1 MLQAILRTT
10 FLMGALFLSAA
21 GHAAGLGKLNLQSAL
36 GETLKAEIDVV
47 ALKPGEL
54 ESLAARVAK
63 PETYKQANVEY
74 QGAVATIRAKIESA
88 GGRPV
93 IRLSSTQPINEPFL
107 NLLIELTWDQG
118 SVLREYTLL
127 LDPPTYTPPQPAAPV
142 TRGAEAKPI
151 EQPKPSAPAPAPAAP
166 PAPVAK
172 AAPAPG
178 PASAAYG
185 AAADT
190 YGPVVRGDTLSGIA
204 ERMRH
209 PGASLEQML
218 FALFRANPDAFVG
231 NNMNRLKTGPV
242 LKVPSRDEV
251 MAIEQKEAVKEFRTQ
266 VADWQSYKQ
275 SLAGAAVGGAP
286 AAGADRT
293 AAGTVT
299 GAVAE
304 RGHGQQ
310 PPSEVLKLSKGEGAN
325 VANLQERI
333 RSLEEEN
340 VAKEKALK
348 EAQDRVAA
356 LEKNIQDMQKLIELK
371 AQPPVAAPAKPA
383 EPAAKPEAPRP
394 AEPAAKPEAAAAPA
408 APAAAPAPAAPPP
421 AAAPAPPP
429 APKPAAKPPAP
440 KPPPPPPEEP
450 SLVDTLLE
458 EPLYLAGAGAALVAL
473 LGGGLMYARRK
484 KQQAAEEWAAAEAKL
499 DAAATSPAES
509 TSQMFAQPQ
518 TPETTAAGPGS
529 MDEVDPVQEA
539 EVYLT
544 YRRDGQAEEVL
555 KEALAKTP
563 NRPEVYVKLLEIYG
577 MRKDK
582 ASFESTARK
591 LQAIAGGT
599 PHWDKAVTMG
609 LALDPSNSLYGG
621 SPGAGGEREALD
633 VTSPPTQFEPQSANV
648 DFDLGDGG
656 GGESEVED
664 VTKWRPPSGL
674 DTTNVDFEVT
684 SGVGEGHH
692 EEMKSASSLD
702 QPLAFESG
710 LTERSQTGERKGPQE
725 STTTKLDFDFS
736 LDLGD
741 EPAAAQTGGDAQWQE
756 IATKFDLA
764 KAYKEMGDNDGARE
778 ILKEVLREGNP
789 QQKKE
794 AQELLDSL

>member
-1 MLQAILRTT
+1 
-10 FLMGALFLSAA
+10 MGALLLSAA
-21 GHAAGLGKLNLQSAL
+21 GQAAGLGKLNLQSAL
-36 GETLKAEIDVV
+36 GEALNADIEIV

-54 ESLAARVAK
+54 ESLVARIAK
-63 PETYKQANVEY
+63 PDTYQQANVEY
-74 QGAVATIRAKIESA
+74 QGAISTIRAKVDSV

-107 NLLIELTWDQG
+107 NILVELTWDQG

-127 LDPPTYTPPQPAAPV
+127 LDPPTYTPPQAAVPA

-151 EQPKPSAPAPAPAAP
+151 AQPKPSAPAPT
-166 PAPVAK
+166 PAPK
-172 AAPAPG
+172 MAPAPEPAPSASG
-178 PASAAYG
+178 PA
-185 AAADT
+185 ADS

-204 ERMRH
+204 ERVRH

-218 FALFRANPDAFVG
+218 LALFRANPDAFVG

-242 LKVPSRDEV
+242 LRVPQRDDV
-251 MAIEQKEAVKEFRTQ
+251 MAIGQKEAMAEFRTQ
-266 VADWQSYKQ
+266 VADWQAYKQ
-275 SLAGAAVGGAP
+275 SLAGAASGSAP
-286 AAGADRT
+286 SASAGQT
-293 AAGTVT
+293 AAGKVT

-304 RGHGQQ
+304 RGAGQGT
-310 PPSEVLKLSKGEGAN
+310 PSEVLTLSKSEGAN
-325 VANLQERI
+325 VANLQDRI

-348 EAQDRVAA
+348 EAQDRVTA
-356 LEKNIQDMQKLIELK
+356 LEKNIQDMQKLLELK
-371 AQPPVAAPAKPA
+371 GQPVAPAAKPAAPEPETPKPA
-383 EPAAKPEAPRP
+383 EPA
-394 AEPAAKPEAAAAPA
+394 PAAQTAAP
-408 APAAAPAPAAPPP
+408 PATAPAPATPP
-421 AAAPAPPP
+421 AAQPAPPP
-429 APKPAAKPPAP
+429 APTPAAPPAAKA
-440 KPPPPPPEEP
+440 PPPPDEP
-450 SLVDTLLE
+450 SFVDMLME
-458 EPLYLAGAGAALVAL
+458 EPLYLAGLGGL
-473 LGGGLMYARRK
+473 LAVLAGGGLYYARRK
-484 KQQAAEEWAAAEAKL
+484 KQQAAEEWATAEAEL
-499 DAAATSPAES
+499 DAATSPAEP
-509 TSQMFAQPQ
+509 TSQMFDQPQ
-518 TPETTAAGPGS
+518 TSESTAAGPGS

-591 LQAIAGGT
+591 LQALAGGT

-609 LALDPSNSLYGG
+609 LALDPTNALYGG
-621 SPGAGGEREALD
+621 APDAGGTDREAMD
-633 VTSPPTQFEPQSANV
+633 ITSPPTQFGRQGGNV
-648 DFDLGDGG
+648 DFDLSGG
-656 GGESEVED
+656 GAGESEVED
-664 VTKWRPPSGL
+664 VTKWRPPAGL

-692 EEMKSASSLD
+692 EEMKSASGLD
-702 QPLAFESG
+702 QPLAFEPG
-710 LTERSQTGERKGPQE
+710 LAERSETGDRKGPQE

-736 LDLGD
+736 LDLGS
-741 EPAAAQTGGDAQWQE
+741 EPADVAQAGGDAQWQE

-778 ILKEVLREGNP
+778 ILQEVMREGNA

>member
-1 MLQAILRTT
+1 MPQAILRTVVV
-10 FLMGALFLSAA
+10 LGALFVAVA

-36 GETLKAEIDVV
+36 GEPLKAEIDIV

-54 ESLAARVAK
+54 DSLVARIAN

-74 QGAVATIRAKIESA
+74 QGAVSTIRAKIESA
-88 GGRPV
+88 AGRPV
-93 IRLSSTQPINEPFL
+93 LRLSSTQPINEPFL
-107 NLLIELTWDQG
+107 NVLVELAWDQG

-127 LDPPTYTPPQPAAPV
+127 LDPPTFTPPRAAAPV
-142 TRGAEAKPI
+142 TPSAEAKPI
-151 EQPKPSAPAPAPAAP
+151 EQPRPPPSAPAPQAAPAPAPAPSAY
-166 PAPVAK
+166 A
-172 AAPAPG
+172 AAP
-178 PASAAYG
+178 
-185 AAADT
+185 DT
-190 YGPVVRGDTLSGIA
+190 YGPVTRGETLSGIA
-204 ERMRH
+204 ERVRH

-218 FALFRANPDAFVG
+218 LALLRANPDAFVG

-242 LKVPSRDEV
+242 LKVPPRDEV
-251 MAIEQKEAVKEFRTQ
+251 MAIEQRDAVKEFRTQ
-266 VADWQSYKQ
+266 VADWQAYKQ
-275 SLAGAAVGGAP
+275 SLAGAAAAGAP

-293 AAGTVT
+293 AAGKVS
-299 GAVAE
+299 GAVSE
-304 RGHGQQ
+304 RGEGQQ
-310 PPSEVLKLSKGEGAN
+310 PPSEVLKLSKTEGAS
-325 VANLQERI
+325 VAGLQDRI

-340 VAKEKALK
+340 VAKEKALR
-348 EAQDRVAA
+348 EAQERVTA
-356 LEKNIQDMQKLIELK
+356 LEKNIQDMQKLLELK
-371 AQPPVAAPAKPA
+371 GQPPGAAPAKPA
-383 EPAAKPEAPRP
+383 EPPAAPKPPEPAAAPKP
-394 AEPAAKPEAAAAPA
+394 AEPAPKPA
-408 APAAAPAPAAPPP
+408 APAAAPPAPAAQ
-421 AAAPAPPP
+421 PAPPP
-429 APKPAAKPPAP
+429 APKPAPPPAAKPATP

-450 SLVDTLLE
+450 SFADTLLE
-458 EPLYLAGAGAALVAL
+458 EPLYLAALGGL
-473 LGGGLMYARRK
+473 LVLLVGGGLYYARRK
-484 KQQAAEEWAAAEAKL
+484 KQQAAEEWAAAEAEL

-609 LALDPSNSLYGG
+609 LALDPSNALYGG
-621 SPGAGGEREALD
+621 SPGAGGGGDALD
-633 VTSPPTQFEPQSANV
+633 ITSPPTQVSAQPANV
-648 DFDLGDGG
+648 DFDLGGG
-656 GGESEVED
+656 AAEAEIED

-692 EEMKSASSLD
+692 EEMRAASNLD
-702 QPLAFESG
+702 QPLSFESG
-710 LTERSQTGERKGPQE
+710 LAERSATGERKAPQE

-736 LDLGD
+736 LDLGE
-741 EPAAAQTGGDAQWQE
+741 EPATASTGGDAQWQE

-764 KAYKEMGDNDGARE
+764 KAYKEMGDSDGARE
-778 ILKEVLREGNP
+778 ILQEVLREGNP
-789 QQKKE
+789 QQKQQ

>member
-1 MLQAILRTT
+1 
-10 FLMGALFLSAA
+10 MGALFLSAA

-36 GETLKAEIDVV
+36 GESLKAEIDIV

-54 ESLAARVAK
+54 ESLAARVAT

-74 QGAVATIRAKIESA
+74 QGAVATIRAKIESV

-107 NLLIELTWDQG
+107 NVLVELTWDQG

-127 LDPPTYTPPQPAAPV
+127 LDPPTYTPPQAAAPV
-142 TRGAEAKPI
+142 TKGAEAKSI
-151 EQPKPSAPAPAPAAP
+151 EQQKPAAPAAAPAPAPA
-166 PAPVAK
+166 PAPAAK

-178 PASAAYG
+178 PAPAAYG
-185 AAADT
+185 ATADT

-204 ERMRH
+204 ERIRH

-218 FALFRANPDAFVG
+218 SALFRANPDAFVG

-266 VADWQSYKQ
+266 VADWQAYKQ
-275 SLAGAAVGGAP
+275 SLAGAATGGAP

-304 RGHGQQ
+304 RGQGQQ

-371 AQPPVAAPAKPA
+371 AQPPMAAPAKPA
-383 EPAAKPEAPRP
+383 EPMAKPDAPKP
-394 AEPAAKPEAAAAPA
+394 AEPAPKPEAAAGPAPA
-408 APAAAPAPAAPPP
+408 PKPEAAPAPAAPPP
-421 AAAPAPPP
+421 AAAPAAPP
-429 APKPAAKPPAP
+429 APKPAAPAPAVKPPAP
-440 KPPPPPPEEP
+440 KPPPPPEEP
-450 SLVDTLLE
+450 SLLDTLME
-458 EPLYLAGAGAALVAL
+458 EPIYIAGLGALLVAM
-473 LGGGLMYARRK
+473 LGGGLYLARRK
-484 KQQAAEEWAAAEAKL
+484 KQQAAEEWAAAEAEL

-509 TSQMFAQPQ
+509 TPQMFAQPQ
-518 TPETTAAGPGS
+518 TPETTAAGPGA

-582 ASFESTARK
+582 ASFETTARK

-609 LALDPSNSLYGG
+609 LALDPTNSLYGG
-621 SPGAGGEREALD
+621 SQAGSADRESMD

-648 DFDLGDGG
+648 DFDLGGG

-710 LTERSQTGERKGPQE
+710 LTERSQTGDRKGPQE

-741 EPAAAQTGGDAQWQE
+741 APAAGAQTGGDAQWQE

-778 ILKEVLREGNP
+778 ILQEVMREGNA
-789 QQKKE
+789 QQQKE